1 MQAHYLPSGQ
11 ATSFAAD
18 IDYQAGHDL
27 TANSWR
33 PYRLE
38 VNHPLRVGGDRV
50 YLQGHGYA
58 PTFTVTFPDGQTR
71 TSTVQWR
78 PDNPQTLLS
87 SGVARIDPP
96 AGSYPNAAERRQHE
110 IAIQGLLA
118 PTEQLDGT
126 LLSSRFPALNA
137 PAVAID
143 IYRGDTGLDTGRPQS
158 LFTLDPRLIEQG
170 RLTKEKRVNLR
181 AGQEVRLDQGPA
193 AGTVVRFDGAVPF
206 VNLQVSHDPGQTW
219 VLVFAITMMAGLL
232 VSLLVRRRR
241 VWVRLT
247 PADDRYGERRTG
259 RAGAHRQLRVGRRV
273 RAADRAVAGRAG
285 RARSGAVTQ
294 APRVQKEFSGGRQ
307 MNTLHVN
314 IGLAR
319 YSDWAFTSAVVAL
332 VVALLLLA
340 FELAYVG
347 SRRADDRAPGAGRC
361 GCRRQ
366 RHPGIVAEAPQRPF
380 DERVGR
386 AGLAVVYLGIG
397 LLLACIVLRGLATMR
412 VPWGNMYEFINLT
425 CLCGLVA
432 GAIVLRRPQY
442 RPLWVFLLV
451 PVLILLTVSGRWL
464 YTNAAPVMPALQ
476 SYWLPIHVSVV
487 SLGSGV
493 FLVAGIA
500 SILFLLRT
508 SRLGDPDP
516 EDTRARWPGWCS
528 GSPTRRPWTAIA
540 YRTTIFAFPVF
551 GFGVIFGAIWAE
563 EAWGRYWGWDPK
575 ETVSFIAWVVYA
587 AYLHARSTA
596 GWRDRKA
603 AWINVVGFVAMVFN
617 LFFVNLVTVG
627 LHSYAGVG

>member
-1 MQAHYLPSGQ
+1 
-11 ATSFAAD
+11 
-18 IDYQAGHDL
+18 
-27 TANSWR
+27 
-33 PYRLE
+33 
-38 VNHPLRVGGDRV
+38 
-50 YLQGHGYA
+50 
-58 PTFTVTFPDGQTR
+58 
-71 TSTVQWR
+71 
-78 PDNPQTLLS
+78 
-87 SGVARIDPP
+87 
-96 AGSYPNAAERRQHE
+96 
-110 IAIQGLLA
+110 
-118 PTEQLDGT
+118 
-126 LLSSRFPALNA
+126 
-137 PAVAID
+137 
-143 IYRGDTGLDTGRPQS
+143 
-158 LFTLDPRLIEQG
+158 
-170 RLTKEKRVNLR
+170 
-181 AGQEVRLDQGPA
+181 
-193 AGTVVRFDGAVPF
+193 
-206 VNLQVSHDPGQTW
+206 
-219 VLVFAITMMAGLL
+219 
-232 VSLLVRRRR
+232 
-241 VWVRLT
+241 
-247 PADDRYGERRTG
+247 
-259 RAGAHRQLRVGRRV
+259 
-273 RAADRAVAGRAG
+273 
-285 RARSGAVTQ
+285 
-294 APRVQKEFSGGRQ
+294 

-340 FELAYVG
+340 CELAYVG
-347 SRRADDRAPGAGRC
+347 GRRADTRTRVLAGSVAADSAA
-361 GCRRQ
+361 
-366 RHPGIVAEAPQRPF
+366 PGIVVDAGQRPF

-386 AGLAVVYLGIG
+386 AGLALVYLGIG
-397 LLLACIVLRGLATMR
+397 LLLVCIVLRGLATLR

-425 CLCGLVA
+425 CFSGLVA

-451 PVLILLTVSGRWL
+451 PVLILLNVSGRWL
-464 YTNAAPVMPALQ
+464 YANAAPVMPALQ

-508 SRLGDPDP
+508 SRLGDPDAEGAP
-516 EDTRARWPGWCS
+516 ARLVQRLPD
-528 GSPTRRPWTAIA
+528 PQTLDRIA

>member
-1 MQAHYLPSGQ
+1 
-11 ATSFAAD
+11 
-18 IDYQAGHDL
+18 
-27 TANSWR
+27 
-33 PYRLE
+33 
-38 VNHPLRVGGDRV
+38 
-50 YLQGHGYA
+50 
-58 PTFTVTFPDGQTR
+58 
-71 TSTVQWR
+71 
-78 PDNPQTLLS
+78 
-87 SGVARIDPP
+87 
-96 AGSYPNAAERRQHE
+96 
-110 IAIQGLLA
+110 
-118 PTEQLDGT
+118 
-126 LLSSRFPALNA
+126 
-137 PAVAID
+137 
-143 IYRGDTGLDTGRPQS
+143 
-158 LFTLDPRLIEQG
+158 
-170 RLTKEKRVNLR
+170 
-181 AGQEVRLDQGPA
+181 
-193 AGTVVRFDGAVPF
+193 
-206 VNLQVSHDPGQTW
+206 
-219 VLVFAITMMAGLL
+219 
-232 VSLLVRRRR
+232 
-241 VWVRLT
+241 
-247 PADDRYGERRTG
+247 
-259 RAGAHRQLRVGRRV
+259 
-273 RAADRAVAGRAG
+273 
-285 RARSGAVTQ
+285 
-294 APRVQKEFSGGRQ
+294 

-332 VVALLLLA
+332 VVAMLLLA
-340 FELAYVG
+340 CELAYVG
-347 SRRADDRAPGAGRC
+347 GRRADTRARVLAGSVAADSAA
-361 GCRRQ
+361 
-366 RHPGIVAEAPQRPF
+366 PGIVVDAGQRPF

-386 AGLAVVYLGIG
+386 AGLALVYLGIG
-397 LLLACIVLRGLATMR
+397 LLLVCIVLRGLATLR

-425 CLCGLVA
+425 CFSGLVA

-464 YTNAAPVMPALQ
+464 YANAAPVMPALQ

-493 FLVAGIA
+493 FLVAGVA

-516 EDTRARWPGWCS
+516 EGAPARLVQRLPD
-528 GSPTRRPWTAIA
+528 PQTLDRIA

>member
-1 MQAHYLPSGQ
+1 
-11 ATSFAAD
+11 
-18 IDYQAGHDL
+18 
-27 TANSWR
+27 
-33 PYRLE
+33 
-38 VNHPLRVGGDRV
+38 
-50 YLQGHGYA
+50 
-58 PTFTVTFPDGQTR
+58 
-71 TSTVQWR
+71 
-78 PDNPQTLLS
+78 
-87 SGVARIDPP
+87 
-96 AGSYPNAAERRQHE
+96 
-110 IAIQGLLA
+110 
-118 PTEQLDGT
+118 
-126 LLSSRFPALNA
+126 
-137 PAVAID
+137 
-143 IYRGDTGLDTGRPQS
+143 
-158 LFTLDPRLIEQG
+158 
-170 RLTKEKRVNLR
+170 
-181 AGQEVRLDQGPA
+181 
-193 AGTVVRFDGAVPF
+193 
-206 VNLQVSHDPGQTW
+206 
-219 VLVFAITMMAGLL
+219 
-232 VSLLVRRRR
+232 
-241 VWVRLT
+241 
-247 PADDRYGERRTG
+247 
-259 RAGAHRQLRVGRRV
+259 
-273 RAADRAVAGRAG
+273 
-285 RARSGAVTQ
+285 
-294 APRVQKEFSGGRQ
+294 
-307 MNTLHVN
+307 MNTVHVN

-340 FELAYVG
+340 VELAYSGARRTEERVRVSPASGWGHLPPAGEYPQAG
-347 SRRADDRAPGAGRC
+347 SSVAADSAT
-361 GCRRQ
+361 
-366 RHPGIVAEAPQRPF
+366 PGIVVNGPQRPF

-397 LLLACIVLRGLATMR
+397 LLVACVVLRGLATMR

-425 CLCGLVA
+425 CLSGLVA

-508 SRLGDPDP
+508 SRLGSPDP
-516 EDTRARWPGWCS
+516 EDTAGALARVVHRLPDAQ
-528 GSPTRRPWTAIA
+528 TLDRIA

-575 ETVSFIAWVVYA
+575 ETVSFVAWVIYA

-603 AWINVVGFVAMVFN
+603 AWINVAGFVAMVFN

>member
-1 MQAHYLPSGQ
+1 
-11 ATSFAAD
+11 
-18 IDYQAGHDL
+18 
-27 TANSWR
+27 
-33 PYRLE
+33 
-38 VNHPLRVGGDRV
+38 
-50 YLQGHGYA
+50 
-58 PTFTVTFPDGQTR
+58 
-71 TSTVQWR
+71 
-78 PDNPQTLLS
+78 
-87 SGVARIDPP
+87 
-96 AGSYPNAAERRQHE
+96 
-110 IAIQGLLA
+110 
-118 PTEQLDGT
+118 
-126 LLSSRFPALNA
+126 
-137 PAVAID
+137 
-143 IYRGDTGLDTGRPQS
+143 
-158 LFTLDPRLIEQG
+158 
-170 RLTKEKRVNLR
+170 
-181 AGQEVRLDQGPA
+181 
-193 AGTVVRFDGAVPF
+193 
-206 VNLQVSHDPGQTW
+206 
-219 VLVFAITMMAGLL
+219 
-232 VSLLVRRRR
+232 
-241 VWVRLT
+241 
-247 PADDRYGERRTG
+247 
-259 RAGAHRQLRVGRRV
+259 
-273 RAADRAVAGRAG
+273 
-285 RARSGAVTQ
+285 
-294 APRVQKEFSGGRQ
+294 

-347 SRRADDRAPGAGRC
+347 ARRADDRIQVMAGSVAADSTT
-361 GCRRQ
+361 
-366 RHPGIVAEAPQRPF
+366 PGIVADAGQRPF

-386 AGLAVVYLGIG
+386 AGLAVAYLGIG
-397 LLLACIVLRGLATMR
+397 LLLACIVLRGLATLR

-425 CLCGLVA
+425 CFSGLVA
-432 GAIVLRRPQY
+432 GAIALRRPQY

-464 YTNAAPVMPALQ
+464 YANAAPVMPALQ

-493 FLVAGIA
+493 FLVSGIA

-508 SRLGDPDP
+508 SRLGDPDT
-516 EDTRARWPGWCS
+516 EGTLARVVQRFPGAQ
-528 GSPTRRPWTAIA
+528 TLDRIA

-575 ETVSFIAWVVYA
+575 ETVSFVAWVVYA

-603 AWINVVGFVAMVFN
+603 AWINVVGFVAMLFN

>member
-1 MQAHYLPSGQ
+1 
-11 ATSFAAD
+11 
-18 IDYQAGHDL
+18 
-27 TANSWR
+27 
-33 PYRLE
+33 
-38 VNHPLRVGGDRV
+38 
-50 YLQGHGYA
+50 
-58 PTFTVTFPDGQTR
+58 
-71 TSTVQWR
+71 
-78 PDNPQTLLS
+78 
-87 SGVARIDPP
+87 
-96 AGSYPNAAERRQHE
+96 
-110 IAIQGLLA
+110 
-118 PTEQLDGT
+118 
-126 LLSSRFPALNA
+126 
-137 PAVAID
+137 
-143 IYRGDTGLDTGRPQS
+143 
-158 LFTLDPRLIEQG
+158 
-170 RLTKEKRVNLR
+170 
-181 AGQEVRLDQGPA
+181 
-193 AGTVVRFDGAVPF
+193 
-206 VNLQVSHDPGQTW
+206 
-219 VLVFAITMMAGLL
+219 
-232 VSLLVRRRR
+232 
-241 VWVRLT
+241 
-247 PADDRYGERRTG
+247 
-259 RAGAHRQLRVGRRV
+259 
-273 RAADRAVAGRAG
+273 
-285 RARSGAVTQ
+285 
-294 APRVQKEFSGGRQ
+294 

-347 SRRADDRAPGAGRC
+347 GRRADNRARVLAASVAADSAT
-361 GCRRQ
+361 
-366 RHPGIVAEAPQRPF
+366 PGIVDDVEARPF

-397 LLLACIVLRGLATMR
+397 LLLACLVLRGLATMR

-425 CLCGLVA
+425 CLCGLIA
-432 GAIVLRRPQY
+432 GAIVLRRPQF
-442 RPLWVFLLV
+442 RPLWVFLLL

-508 SRLGDPDP
+508 SRYGEPAP
-516 EDTRARWPGWCS
+516 EDTAGTLARIVHRLPDAQ
-528 GSPTRRPWTAIA
+528 TLDRIA

-575 ETVSFIAWVVYA
+575 ETVSFVAWVVYA